1 MNIRTL
7 VFKEL
12 LQRPAPTFTAFLAVA
27 LGVSALVAVQSI
39 ASSSESQVA
48 GQMQQLGANIL
59 VLPERVSLQN
69 YYAAD
74 MHGETLPEEY
84 VTRIALAQ
92 KVGVEEL
99 VPKLSMTVPYGG
111 QSLVITGVLPRTEF
125 QKKSAWQSV
134 DLLTSELDISAV
146 GAKHEGCSGHVSQLS
161 SEEAK
166 SLESYAK
173 TRVVH
178 ELGADEVL
186 IGHEVAKRLV
196 LRQGEH
202 FKFRGEE
209 FLIAGILPPT
219 GTVDDD
225 RVLAHLHT
233 VQRLHGAGPVVN
245 VIEVMGCC
253 EDAATGLVTELDEL
267 LPNAK
272 VVTISQIVSAQV
284 TVNRLMNRMS
294 YVLFAVMMLVG
305 GASIASVMFANVSE
319 RRRELGTL
327 MALGATP
334 GMISRMIIMK
344 ASTIGVAG
352 GACGLL
358 LGVAAAIVAGPWA
371 LNMAVSPSLSAALMG
386 TVAAI
391 VVTLIAATLPAR
403 RAAHLDPCVCF
414 QDV

>member
-1 MNIRTL
+1 MNIRSL
-7 VFKEL
+7 VWKEL
-12 LQRPAPTFTAFLAVA
+12 WQRPAPTLTAFLAVA

-39 ASSSESQVA
+39 ATSSEAKVA

-92 KVGVEEL
+92 AVGVEEL
-99 VPKLSMTVPYGG
+99 VPKLCVTGKYFGEP
-111 QSLVITGVLPRTEF
+111 LVITGVLPRTEF

-134 DLLTSELDISAV
+134 DLMASELDISPV
-146 GAKHEGCSGHVSQLS
+146 GTEHEGCSGRVCQLS

-166 SLESYAK
+166 DINSYAK

-178 ELGADEVL
+178 ELAAEDVL
-186 IGHEVAKRLV
+186 VGSEVARKYHI
-196 LRQGEH
+196 RQGDAFQSLGH
-202 FKFRGEE
+202 TFQVT
-209 FLIAGILPPT
+209 GILPPT

-233 VQRLHGAGPVVN
+233 VQDLTDSGAVVN

-253 EDAATGLVTELDEL
+253 EDAANGLVGELETL
-267 LPNAK
+267 LPDTR
-272 VVTISQIVSAQV
+272 VVTISQIVAAQV

-294 YVLFAVMMLVG
+294 YVLFGVMMLVG

-334 GMISRMIIMK
+334 GMISRMIVMK
-344 ASTIGVAG
+344 ASTIGIAG
-352 GACGLL
+352 GVCGLL
-358 LGVAAAIVAGPWA
+358 LGLIGAMIAGPWA
-371 LNMAVSPSLSAALMG
+371 LDVSVSLSLTAALVG
-386 TVAAI
+386 TLAAI
-391 VVTLIAATLPAR
+391 GVTLIAASLPAR

-414 QDV
+414 QET